1 MLREWVTRLRFLIFS
16 KAPSDL
22 DAELAFHLEE
32 QARANMATGM
42 DAGEARRQ
50 ARIAFGGVEPAR
62 EQAYAA
68 RPGYRLEMLGRMC
81 VMRCVGSV
89 GAQRLQ

>member
-1 MLREWVTRLRFLIFS
+1 MLREWLTRLRFLIFS

-50 ARIAFGGVEPAR
+50 ARIAFGGVVIP
-62 EQAYAA
+62 
-68 RPGYRLEMLGRMC
+68 
-81 VMRCVGSV
+81 
-89 GAQRLQ
+89 